1 MSINTSLDKTN
12 RNPCIHNYII
22 LRDANNMISKIYMLM
37 ISSKNKTMKER
48 ALRELVSDRGVAG
61 YIGVQGGAH

>member
-12 RNPCIHNYII
+12 RNPCVHNYII
-22 LRDANNMISKIYMLM
+22 LRDANNICKIYMLM

-61 YIGVQGGAH
+61 YIDVQDGAH

>member
-12 RNPCIHNYII
+12 INPCVHNYII
-22 LRDANNMISKIYMLM
+22 LRDANNIRKIYMLM

-61 YIGVQGGAH
+61 YIGVQDGAH